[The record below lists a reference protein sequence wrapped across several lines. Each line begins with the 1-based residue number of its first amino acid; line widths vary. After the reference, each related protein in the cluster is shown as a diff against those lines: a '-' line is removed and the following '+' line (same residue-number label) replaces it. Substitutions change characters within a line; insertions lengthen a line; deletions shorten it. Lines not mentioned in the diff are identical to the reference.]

1 MNTHATPTAPPA
13 PLTHRRVL
21 KIALP
26 IVLSNATVPI
36 LGAVDVG
43 VVGQMGQAAPI
54 GAVAMGAI
62 ILTTI
67 YWIFGFLRMGTVG
80 LVGQAA
86 GAGDND
92 EVSAWLTR
100 ALMVAAFG
108 GLGLIVFQIP
118 IFWAAFQLS
127 PASAEVE
134 GLARTYL
141 HIRIWTAPAAIAVYA
156 LTGWLVAMERTG
168 AVFWIQLGM
177 NGVNI
182 ALSFV
187 FVLGFGWG
195 VVGVA
200 LSTVIAELLG
210 AALGLWFCRAA
221 FARPAWR
228 DWPRVLERAKLVR
241 MALLNTDILLR
252 SAMLMIIFSSFVF
265 LGARFGDVTLAANEV
280 LIQFMYITAY
290 AMDGFA
296 FAAETLIARAYGRS
310 DPVRVRRSALMTS
323 MWGLVVCVLTA
334 VAFLLAG
341 PWLIDLMAKDVDV
354 QIAARAYLWWMVV
367 APLVGCAA
375 WMLDGIFIGAARGRD
390 MRNMMAL
397 SFGIY
402 WIAILVLLPVMG
414 NHGLWAALLI
424 SFVARGVTLGARY
437 PALERGAEQE
447 N

>member
-1 MNTHATPTAPPA
+1 MTPPVAPTAPPA

-21 KIALP
+21 RIALP

-43 VVGQMGQAAPI
+43 VVGQLGEAAPI

-62 ILTTI
+62 ILTTVF
-67 YWIFGFLRMGTVG
+67 WVFGFLRMGTVG

-86 GAGDND
+86 GAGDAD

-100 ALMVAAFG
+100 ALLVAVVG
-108 GLGLIVFQIP
+108 GLALIALQGP
-118 IFWAAFQLS
+118 IFRGAFWLS

-134 GLARTYL
+134 ALARTYL
-141 HIRIWTAPAAIAVYA
+141 SIRIWTAPAAIAVYA
-156 LTGWLVAMERTG
+156 LTGWLIAQERTG
-168 AVFWIQLGM
+168 AVFWVQLGM
-177 NGVNI
+177 NGINI
-182 ALSFV
+182 ALNFV

-195 VVGVA
+195 VAGVA
-200 LSTVIAELLG
+200 LSTVIAEVLG

-221 FARPAWR
+221 FTRPAWR
-228 DWPRVLERAKLVR
+228 DRARVLERSKLVR

-252 SAMLMIIFSSFVF
+252 SVMLMIIFSSFVF
-265 LGARFGDVTLAANEV
+265 IGARFGDVTLAANEV
-280 LIQFMYITAY
+280 LIQFMYITAH

-310 DPVRVRRSALMTS
+310 DPARLRRSALMTGF
-323 MWGLVVCVLTA
+323 WGMMVCVTSA
-334 VAFLLAG
+334 IGFYLAG

-354 QIAARAYLWWMVV
+354 QGEARVYLGWMIA

-390 MRNMMAL
+390 MRNMMAV
-397 SFGIY
+397 SFAIY
-402 WIAILVLLPVMG
+402 WGAILVLLPVLG

-424 SFVARGVTLGARY
+424 SFLARGITLGARY
-437 PALERGAEQE
+437 PALERAAGG
-447 N
+447 

>member
-1 MNTHATPTAPPA
+1 M
-13 PLTHRRVL
+13 
-21 KIALP
+21 
-26 IVLSNATVPI
+26 VLSNATVPI

-43 VVGQMGQAAPI
+43 VVGQMGEAAPI

-62 ILTTI
+62 ILTTV

-86 GAGDND
+86 GAGDYD

-100 ALMVAAFG
+100 ALLVAGIG
-108 GLGLIVFQIP
+108 GLGLILLQVP
-118 IFWAAFQLS
+118 LFWAAFQLS
-127 PASAEVE
+127 PASEEVE
-134 GLARTYL
+134 NLARGYL
-141 HIRIWTAPAAIAVYA
+141 AIRIWTAPAAIAVYA
-156 LTGWLVAMERTG
+156 LTGWLIAMERTG
-168 AVFWIQLGM
+168 AVFWIQLSM

-182 ALSFV
+182 ALNFV
-187 FVLGFGWG
+187 FVLGLGWG
-195 VVGVA
+195 VEGVA
-200 LSTVIAELLG
+200 IATVIAEALG
-210 AALGLWFCRAA
+210 AGLGLWFCRGA

-228 DWPRVLERAKLVR
+228 DRARVLERAKLVR

-265 LGARFGDVTLAANEV
+265 IGARFGDVTLAANEV

-296 FAAETLIARAYGRS
+296 FAAETLIARAYGRK
-310 DPVRVRRSALMTS
+310 DRARVRKSAIMTG
-323 MWGLVVCVLTA
+323 MWGMVVCVLTA
-334 VAFLLAG
+334 GAFLLAG

-354 QIAARAYLWWMVV
+354 QIEARDYLWWMVA

-397 SFGIY
+397 SFVIY
-402 WIAILVLLPVMG
+402 WVAILVLLPVMG

-437 PALERGAEQE
+437 PALERGAA
-447 N
+447 